1 MFSTDTFKK
10 KKRSKITLKCIMQKH
25 EIRIYYI
32 YSQSQCKCGKV
43 MFKLTSIFPLLSLSG
58 SSTYSSFTLQEKS
71 KWSERGLHQVK
82 HIWTPLQQIHPLNS
96 EKKSICAFCLW
107 VISLLWRPPRP
118 SFITHCQTDA
128 LHRANFL
135 SDNWLQSPVTTQT
148 GRRHHNGDSN
158 GRD

>member
-1 MFSTDTFKK
+1 
-10 KKRSKITLKCIMQKH
+10 MQKH

-96 EKKSICAFCLW
+96 EKKSICAFCL
-107 VISLLWRPPRP
+107 
-118 SFITHCQTDA
+118 
-128 LHRANFL
+128 
-135 SDNWLQSPVTTQT
+135 
-148 GRRHHNGDSN
+148 
-158 GRD
+158 